1 MSTQAYY
8 KERLGFDPQEV
19 QEGVNG
25 GFYDGHQPKRH
36 RGDRAESHDQV
47 YEENLTKFKGTTCWD
62 FFIRQSGSWW
72 WVIENARGLM
82 YCVEPIN
89 RGLFWLKTFYGVIIN
104 TYSPCLLRYVLLRW

>member
-8 KERLGFDPQEV
+8 KERLGFDPQEA

-25 GFYDGHQPKRH
+25 GFYDGHPPKRH

-62 FFIRQSGSWW
+62 FFIQQSGSWW
-72 WVIENARGLM
+72 WDIENAC
-82 YCVEPIN
+82 CVI
-89 RGLFWLKTFYGVIIN
+89 YG
-104 TYSPCLLRYVLLRW
+104 TR